1 MDLSEAALHMR
12 LSSQRLIRVA
22 IHNTA
27 MLQVLVSGPG
37 QQWRDYFVCRGTSAL
52 ICLLQQLTAPDASPA
67 ATFAASRAL
76 AGLAAS
82 SANQGDI
89 IKVGYLK
96 IISGTVQRHL
106 GITAQ
111 DHDKFFWLTTAES

>member
-1 MDLSEAALHMR
+1 MILIKHDTFPWIYLR
-12 LSSQRLIRVA
+12 LLCTRGFSPQHLTLVA
-22 IHNTA
+22 IHNA
-27 MLQVLVSGPG
+27 AVLQVLVSGPG

-52 ICLLQQLTAPDASPA
+52 TCLLQQLTAPDASSA

-89 IKVGYLK
+89 IKV
-96 IISGTVQRHL
+96 SHL
-106 GITAQ
+106 PITLAVYRNI
-111 DHDKFFWLTTAES
+111 

>member
-1 MDLSEAALHMR
+1 MTLPN
-12 LSSQRLIRVA
+12 VA
-22 IHNTA
+22 V
-27 MLQVLVSGPG
+27 LQVLVSGPG

-52 ICLLQQLTAPDASPA
+52 TCLLQQLTAPDAPPA

-89 IKVGYLK
+89 IKVGYLATTLAQYRGIWASLRK
-96 IISGTVQRHL
+96 ILTDFSG
-106 GITAQ
+106 
-111 DHDKFFWLTTAES
+111 

>member
-1 MDLSEAALHMR
+1 MKGSPQCLTW
-12 LSSQRLIRVA
+12 VA
-22 IHNTA
+22 IHNA
-27 MLQVLVSGPG
+27 AVLQVLVSGPG

-52 ICLLQQLTAPDASPA
+52 TCLLQQLTAPDASPA

-89 IKVGYLK
+89 IKVGYLP
-96 IISGTVQRHL
+96 
-106 GITAQ
+106 ITMAP
-111 DHDKFFWLTTAES
+111 

>member
-1 MDLSEAALHMR
+1 MAIYNAA
-12 LSSQRLIRVA
+12 V
-22 IHNTA
+22 
-27 MLQVLVSGPG
+27 LQVLVSGPG
-37 QQWRDYFVCRGTSAL
+37 QQWRGYFVCRGTSAL
-52 ICLLQQLTAPDASPA
+52 TCLLQQLTAPDASPA

-89 IKVGYLK
+89 IKVGYLAT
-96 IISGTVQRHL
+96 IPSTAQRHS

-111 DHDKFFWLTTAES
+111 DHDKLFWLMTAEL